1 MQKVAN
7 KIVQAIQRIGQE
19 KNFKFQQF
27 LGWIAL
33 VAVQELLKSKV
44 RGSGRNDD
52 NILRIDGNADNY
64 IELNDFLERNPQ
76 LKNSVD
82 ETSSELEMLIYVA
95 QRLLKYGS

>member
-1 MQKVAN
+1 MKLAN
-7 KIVQAIQRIGQE
+7 KIVQSIQYIGQK

-44 RGSGRNDD
+44 RGSGNTDD

-76 LKNSVD
+76 LKD
-82 ETSSELEMLIYVA
+82 AAEPMSSEVYMLIYVA
-95 QRLLKYGS
+95 KRLLKYGS